1 MRSKVLQEIIET
13 EKSYVNTLNDIV
25 DVSIYIMLLLETG
38 KSVFICWRYWVVNY
52 SRYPTEMI
60 YSMSHQNESYASTRC
75 DVI

>member
-38 KSVFICWRYWVVNY
+38 KSVLYVGDIGW
-52 SRYPTEMI
+52 
-60 YSMSHQNESYASTRC
+60 
-75 DVI
+75 